1 MENSLESLKIKT
13 QEFVENIY
21 DAINEL
27 LLAPTIS
34 TSDSTEFLC
43 DLSTGDISNTMNS
56 YATLLLYVN
65 SSDEELMEL
74 YNNHI
79 KSHNDKIIS
88 DVFPNSG
95 FDIFVPSETIF
106 EPTYNSKFIDFGIK
120 CEMIYHDVPNKKS
133 NSCGY
138 YIFPRSSISKTPLL
152 LSNHTG
158 IIDAGYRGYLLG
170 AFRNLDANNYVIEKH
185 TRLLQICHPSL
196 CPIYVK
202 IVREDELSK
211 TSRGDGGFG
220 STGIIG
226 QSK

>member
-1 MENSLESLKIKT
+1 M
-13 QEFVENIY
+13 QEAKLYIFVDSSEQ
-21 DAINEL
+21 EL
-27 LLAPTIS
+27 LQMYKMKIQ
-34 TSDSTEFLC
+34 DH
-43 DLSTGDISNTMNS
+43 NS
-56 YATLLLYVN
+56 QIDTN
-65 SSDEELMEL
+65 E
-74 YNNHI
+74 
-79 KSHNDKIIS
+79 
-88 DVFPNSG
+88 FPNSG

-133 NSCGY
+133 NNCGY

-211 TSRGDGGFG
+211 TLRGDGGFG

-226 QSK
+226 ESK